1 MIIGI
6 GADILQVE
14 RLRRSLGRFGAGY
27 LEEMFTPDEIAMPQ
41 ATPDAATHF
50 SLGFCAKEAC
60 AKALGT
66 GIDADVDWYDIEM
79 DCRTP
84 SPRLMLSGGAR
95 SRMDVLTPAGSV
107 AVPQLSLSVAGGLA
121 QAIVIIAAAALT
133 LAPPLAAQARL
144 AGVRKAD

>member
-14 RLRRSLGRFGAGY
+14 RLRRSLRRFGAGY
-27 LEEMFTPDEIAMPQ
+27 LEEMFTPHEIAMPR
-41 ATPDAATHF
+41 ATLDAGTHF

-66 GIDADVDWYDIEM
+66 GIDADVDWYDIEIDYRM
-79 DCRTP
+79 P

-95 SRMDVLTPAGSV
+95 TRLDVLTSAGSV
-107 AVPQLSLSVAGGLA
+107 AVPQLSFGVEGGLA
-121 QAIVIIAAAALT
+121 QAIVIIST
-133 LAPPLAAQARL
+133 
-144 AGVRKAD
+144 AD

>member
-1 MIIGI
+1 VIIGI

-14 RLRRSLGRFGAGY
+14 RLRRSLRRFGVGY

-41 ATPDAATHF
+41 ATSDVATHF

-66 GIDADVDWYDIEM
+66 GIDVDVDWYNIQIDY
-79 DCRTP
+79 RTP

-95 SRMDVLTPAGSV
+95 TRLDVLTSAGSV

-121 QAIVIIAAAALT
+121 QAIVIIAT
-133 LAPPLAAQARL
+133 
-144 AGVRKAD
+144 AD

>member
-14 RLRRSLGRFGAGY
+14 RLRRSLRRFGAGY
-27 LEEMFTPDEIAMPQ
+27 LEEMFTPGEITMPQ

-66 GIDADVDWYDIEM
+66 GIDADVDWYDIEI
-79 DCRTP
+79 DYRTP
-84 SPRLMLSGGAR
+84 CPRLMLSGGAR
-95 SRMDVLTPAGSV
+95 ARLDFLTSAGSV
-107 AVPQLSLSVAGGLA
+107 AVPQLSLGITGGLA
-121 QAIVIIAAAALT
+121 QAIVIIAT
-133 LAPPLAAQARL
+133 
-144 AGVRKAD
+144 AD